1 VKYVVQASVSKVNE
15 DGWASVRHLP
25 TFYLDS
31 NVQGIIGSEHAKR
44 IAREIVDPFYV
55 LAVDLSVGEA
65 S

>member
-1 VKYVVQASVSKVNE
+1 VRYSVQASVSNVSKY
-15 DGWASVRHLP
+15 GWVSVRHLP

-31 NVQGIIGSEHAKR
+31 QVQGIIDSEHAKR